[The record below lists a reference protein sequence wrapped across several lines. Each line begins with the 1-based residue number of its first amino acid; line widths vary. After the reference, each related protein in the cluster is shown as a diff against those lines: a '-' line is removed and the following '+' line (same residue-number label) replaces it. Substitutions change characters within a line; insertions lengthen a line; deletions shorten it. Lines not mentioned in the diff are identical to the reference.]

1 MRVCLEGPVLCL
13 APFRCSAHQTDIW
26 LGYVRITNTGPK
38 NGRVY
43 SFESPQGAESPQCA
57 VLSSLAA
64 CSAYEATEIGRKS
77 HGKWGNGSGFSWFFP
92 LVSGELKSWSHSSD
106 CSWFGAPFF
115 VSKTT
120 WFPTSDDTHLP
131 RFGGRSLHP
140 VLRGTGKLVFWVQ
153 DPRSSTTLRLP

>member
-1 MRVCLEGPVLCL
+1 MCLEGPVLCL

-38 NGRVY
+38 NGRAY
-43 SFESPQGAESPQCA
+43 SFESPQVAESPQCA

-77 HGKWGNGSGFSWFFP
+77 HGKWGNGSGFSMVFP
-92 LVSGELKSWSHSSD
+92 PCVRGIEKLESQFRMQLVW
-106 CSWFGAPFF
+106 CAFF